1 MKDELLPTLSKAA
14 ITQLALESLRS
25 KDTAQAL
32 ELLELDLDAT
42 VVALARLAKEGYAI
56 LTAVPSCTLMF
67 KQELPLVF
75 PDDADVK
82 AVQDAMFD
90 PFEYLILRHKDGL
103 LKTDFKKPLGR
114 VSYHVPCHL
123 RVQNMGQKTREMFEL
138 VPQTQVNT
146 VERCA
151 GHDGTWGVKKE
162 YFDDSMKIG
171 KPVFRQMAGT
181 EPDYVSSDCA
191 IAGRHIKQGIA
202 DSGLDR
208 GNAERSHP
216 LTLIRMAY
224 GL

>member
-1 MKDELLPTLSKAA
+1 
-14 ITQLALESLRS
+14 
-25 KDTAQAL
+25 
-32 ELLELDLDAT
+32 
-42 VVALARLAKEGYAI
+42 
-56 LTAVPSCTLMF
+56 
-67 KQELPLVF
+67 
-75 PDDADVK
+75 
-82 AVQDAMFD
+82 
-90 PFEYLILRHKDGL
+90 
-103 LKTDFKKPLGR
+103 LKTDFKKPLGK

-162 YFDDSMKIG
+162 FFDESMKIG
-171 KPVFRQMAGT
+171 KPVFRQMAAT

-191 IAGRHIKQGIA
+191 IAGRHIRQGIA
-202 DSGLDR
+202 DSGLEK
-208 GNAERSHP
+208 GNAEKSHP